1 MKRKVNKTKIIF
13 TDLDRTLLKDDSTF
27 SKRSINA
34 LIKLRENSITTVIA
48 TGRNIFSAK
57 KVLNDDFPIDYLIF
71 SSGAGIIDWK
81 MKEIVSEDHL
91 SRNDVI
97 STAEVLIAHN
107 VDFMIHDTVPDN
119 HEFLYYKIGKRNPDF
134 LRRLKIYEKFAKPV
148 TFPFEA
154 ENASQLIAI
163 LPKGSENRFDEIKA
177 EIKGLKVI
185 RATSPLD
192 HKSIWLEVFPQN
204 VSKGKAA
211 EKLCKKLSISQEN
224 TVGIGNDYN
233 DLDLLAFTHKSF
245 VVANSPD
252 ELKKM
257 YEVTKSN
264 EEDGFAE
271 VVEGLLTDQ
280 RR

>member
-233 DLDLLAFTHKSF
+233 DLDLLAFTRKSF

-252 ELKKM
+252 ELKQM